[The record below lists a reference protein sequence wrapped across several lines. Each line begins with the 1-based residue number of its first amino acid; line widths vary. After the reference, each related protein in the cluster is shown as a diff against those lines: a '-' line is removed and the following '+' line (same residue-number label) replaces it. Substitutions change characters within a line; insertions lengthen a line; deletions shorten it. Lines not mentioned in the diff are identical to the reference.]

1 MLTHLQQSEDLPS
14 FSSSNIL
21 ITTTTTP
28 SPIFSIA
35 PLSRDHAAAIFF
47 NWANS
52 EQWNPTAQ
60 GADLGDVY
68 FPLDSGAFFAGIV
81 ISPTTGE
88 SKIVSILSGVRFG
101 AEQAWVGFYIV
112 DPAQRGHGYGL
123 KTFEHVLSK
132 HLGDSGI
139 TSVGLDGVMAQVSN
153 YRKSGFTNV
162 GWQNERRHG
171 DLVKLVEVQEA
182 ALADKIRNGGVS
194 GLRDLATV
202 DEAQLAAMEVRY
214 SGLKRPEFV
223 RRWVQFH
230 SGVQETKHR
239 FNTALLAED
248 GKTVLG
254 YGCIR
259 PAQTSYR
266 IGPIYASS
274 TEVAKQILVKL
285 AIDVVEVEKRH
296 PLGVPLEIDIDVPN
310 TNKHAVELFDGLGW
324 KDTFPS
330 LRMWKGPV
338 PEHDVS
344 GVFGVA
350 SLEVG

>member
-14 FSSSNIL
+14 TAKSAS
-21 ITTTTTP
+21 TT
-28 SPIFSIA
+28 SPTFTIA
-35 PLSRDHAAAIFF
+35 PLSQDHAAAIFF
-47 NWANS
+47 NWSNS
-52 EQWNPTAQ
+52 EHWNPTAQ
-60 GADLGDVY
+60 GDDLGEVY
-68 FPLDSGAFFAGIV
+68 FPLDSGAFFAGMT

-88 SKIVSILSGVRFG
+88 TKIVSILSGVRHG

-123 KTFEHVLSK
+123 KTFQHVLNK
-132 HLGDSGI
+132 HLGNDSAR
-139 TSVGLDGVMAQVSN
+139 TSIGLDGVMAQVGN

-162 GWQNERRHG
+162 AWQNERRHG
-171 DLVKLVEVQEA
+171 DLVQLVEVQEA
-182 ALADKIRNGGVS
+182 VLADKIRSGGVS

-202 DEAQLAAMEVRY
+202 DGAQLAAMEVQY

-239 FNTALLAED
+239 FGTAVLAED
-248 GKTVLG
+248 GKVLG
-254 YGCIR
+254 FGCIR

-274 TEVAKQILVKL
+274 PEVAKQILVKM
-285 AIDVVEVEKRH
+285 AIDVVETDKRH

-338 PEHDVS
+338 PEHDVN
-344 GVFGVA
+344 GVFGIA
-350 SLEVG
+350 TLEVG